1 MGIPNLLPFPMQ
13 PNVRLPFRWT
23 HSLLKKR
30 PTRAASTLTALPLPP
45 KAPLAAQQGS
55 EAGIIRAGFVL
66 HLSQVQSLL
75 HSLGSFAG
83 CWQSFFLCTF
93 TSRLR
98 SAPNCTEQRK
108 AFSAIINEETSSLP
122 QQSLKC
128 FESMGL
134 EDNSSDIWY
143 WERGGTP
150 PPPELSPKSM
160 FLEDS
165 HCSMEGTQKA
175 PLKPAQTNQTE
186 AAQPEVAHLETF
198 QTIATGR
205 NRAGSGSREPG
216 YKGCSIVQSDVAA
229 QLLGDQAR
237 PLLGLGRAGFLLAEA
252 QAALRKGGVH

>member
-13 PNVRLPFRWT
+13 PNVRLLFRWT

-30 PTRAASTLTALPLPP
+30 PTKAASTLTALPLPP

-108 AFSAIINEETSSLP
+108 AFSAINNEETSSLP

-150 PPPELSPKSM
+150 PPPGAISQKHVPRGFTLLYGRDTKSPIEASTDKPNRSSPARSCSFGDISDNCHGKKQSRQREQRARLQRM
-160 FLEDS
+160 L
-165 HCSMEGTQKA
+165 HCPK
-175 PLKPAQTNQTE
+175 
-186 AAQPEVAHLETF
+186 
-198 QTIATGR
+198 
-205 NRAGSGSREPG
+205 
-216 YKGCSIVQSDVAA
+216 
-229 QLLGDQAR
+229 
-237 PLLGLGRAGFLLAEA
+237 
-252 QAALRKGGVH
+252 